1 MTTSIETTARVERL
15 PLFSRL
21 LLGDRPRIRERLEE
35 IAASGLLET
44 VPNEFQLSLAALRM
58 AHRILFR
65 SETVGTCT
73 THPVRATWRAR
84 ILQWRPAR
92 FPFLV
97 KERAIAPFDL
107 TGLRSDEDRIFRH
120 LLGAHHDGD
129 QFVYD
134 LQMLAA
140 TPGALQRLRER
151 VVEQLTHDT
160 PRTRWLR
167 DLVVFEGYHE
177 ALLAAV
183 ERAIEGDLKVS
194 GPDDGAP
201 DITFFASMRWCARQP
216 RDLAELQRAR
226 AEGRWTVRDGVRE
239 GAHQ

>member
-1 MTTSIETTARVERL
+1 MATGSETAARSESL

-21 LLGDRPRIRERLEE
+21 LLGDRPRVRTRLEE
-35 IAASGLLET
+35 LAASGLLET
-44 VPNEFQLSLAALRM
+44 VPNEFQLSLGALRM

-84 ILQWRPAR
+84 ILHWRPAR

-97 KERAIAPFDL
+97 AERAIAPFDL
-107 TGLRSDEDRIFRH
+107 TGLRSDEERIFRH

-129 QFVYD
+129 QFVFD

-140 TPGALQRLRER
+140 TPGALLRLRAR

-183 ERAIEGDLKVS
+183 ERALSGDLAAS
-194 GPDDGAP
+194 GPEDGDP
-201 DITFFASMRWCARQP
+201 DITFFASMRWCAKQP
-216 RDLAELQRAR
+216 RDLAELKAAR
-226 AEGRWTVRDGVRE
+226 AKGRWTVRDGVRE
-239 GAHQ
+239 RESR